1 MKIKMNRN
9 TGLLLVLAGAIAFS
23 LGGVF
28 IKFIPWNPM
37 AINGG
42 RCIFSSLMIAA
53 FMYLSGH
60 KIKVNKTV
68 MLGALCVGLMLLCYV
83 ASMKLTSAANA
94 IVLEYTAPIFVIIFE
109 AIIFQRR
116 IHKLD
121 VIVCLLVLL
130 GIGIVVIDGLG
141 EGHLLGD
148 VIALASGVFYA
159 FTIMLNEFENGD
171 NLSSVLFGH
180 ILMAIIGY
188 PFFLLESS
196 YSASAIVLVVCL
208 GIFQAGAGYTLLSVG
223 LRYADPIPASMIAS
237 VEPVLNPILVALFY
251 HEKIGI
257 NAIIGGLI
265 VIISIAVYNILLLK
279 QEKR

>member
-1 MKIKMNRN
+1 MKKGLKQG

-28 IKFIPWNPM
+28 IKFIPWSPI

-42 RCIFSSLMIAA
+42 RCIFSSLMIFA
-53 FMYLSGH
+53 FMKLSGH
-60 KIKVNKTV
+60 KIRLNKTV
-68 MLGALCVGLMLLCYV
+68 ILGALCVGLMLLCYV
-83 ASMKLTSAANA
+83 TSMKLTSAANA
-94 IVLEYTAPIFVIIFE
+94 IVLEYTAPIFVIVFE
-109 AIIFQRR
+109 VIIFQRKV
-116 IHKLD
+116 HKLD

-171 NLSSVLFGH
+171 SLSSVLFGH
-180 ILMAIIGY
+180 ILMAIVGF

-196 YSASAIVLVVCL
+196 YSASTLALVACL

-223 LRYADPIPASMIAS
+223 LKYADPIPASMIAS

>member
-1 MKIKMNRN
+1 MLSTILPI
-9 TGLLLVLAGAIAFS
+9 TLTALAFAKGVE
-23 LGGVF
+23 LGNLEF
-28 IKFIPWNPM
+28 IQYHPTTVGIPGKRM
-37 AINGG
+37 LI
-42 RCIFSSLMIAA
+42 SEAA
-53 FMYLSGH
+53 RGEG
-60 KIKVNKTV
+60 KVNFEAV
-68 MLGALCVGLMLLCYV
+68 WHYAGLMLLCYV

-180 ILMAIIGY
+180 ILMVIIGF